1 MYSLKID
8 CEITQNGFRTGLLS
22 EFIKKKFMIKQ
33 NRKLKFMIVE
43 NDIPKPYE
51 IYWKVRNVG
60 YEAIRRN
67 CIRGQ
72 IKKGMEYLSESTNFY
87 GPHYVECYIIK
98 DGICVARD
106 KISVNIDYD

>member
-1 MYSLKID
+1 MY
-8 CEITQNGFRTGLLS
+8 
-22 EFIKKKFMIKQ
+22 
-33 NRKLKFMIVE
+33 
-43 NDIPKPYE
+43 

-72 IKKGMEYLSESTNFY
+72 IKKGIDYLNESTNFY

-106 KISVNIDYD
+106 KISVSSYYSAIKKTNFNYFVFLHEKTKQIVICPDIFL